1 MAKINLLP
9 WREERR
15 KELLNEFLIM
25 LGMVIL
31 AAALTVG
38 LVHFY
43 HTQLIDFQNERITY
57 IEKRITEV
65 DKKIVEIKELEKQK
79 EKLLARM
86 RAIESLQRDRPLV
99 VRLFD
104 ELVKNPERIL
114 RMDLEEI
121 VKIIKV

>member
-25 LGMVIL
+25 LGIVIL

-43 HTQLIDFQNERITY
+43 HTQLID
-57 IEKRITEV
+57 
-65 DKKIVEIKELEKQK
+65 L
-79 EKLLARM
+79 
-86 RAIESLQRDRPLV
+86 SL
-99 VRLFD
+99 
-104 ELVKNPERIL
+104 IH
-114 RMDLEEI
+114 I
-121 VKIIKV
+121 

>member
-1 MAKINLLP
+1 
-9 WREERR
+9 
-15 KELLNEFLIM
+15 M

-104 ELVKNPERIL
+104 ELVKSKPEGMTITRMTQLFKYMIL
-114 RMDLEEI
+114 
-121 VKIIKV
+121 IIFLFYLHLQRDIHKY

>member
-65 DKKIVEIKELEKQK
+65 DKNYFIS
-79 EKLLARM
+79 
-86 RAIESLQRDRPLV
+86 SLNN
-99 VRLFD
+99 FG
-104 ELVKNPERIL
+104 
-114 RMDLEEI
+114 M
-121 VKIIKV
+121 